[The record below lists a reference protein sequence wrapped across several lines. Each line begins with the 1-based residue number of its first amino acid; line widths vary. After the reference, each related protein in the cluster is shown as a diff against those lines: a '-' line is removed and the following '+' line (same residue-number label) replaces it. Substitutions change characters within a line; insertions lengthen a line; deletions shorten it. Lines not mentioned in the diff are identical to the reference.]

1 VWGRRGRIPLPV
13 DAGEGFLSTAAV
25 TPEAGRTTIVRLE
38 VENFRN
44 LESARLSPSPSGLTV
59 IRGDNGA
66 GKTSLLEALVYC
78 SVMKSFRSVPKEAVV
93 RTGAPQATVRCDL
106 YHGTRFVDI
115 EVTIHLGRR
124 DRAERNQQRV
134 DGARELIEVLRTT
147 LFTPDDLELAKG
159 SPELRRDVLDSV
171 VQATRPRL
179 GAERASLD
187 RILRQ
192 RNALLRQL
200 GGRLSGDAAPT
211 LAVWDERLAE
221 TGERVADAREEL
233 TIELAPLAREAFAA
247 LASGSGPL
255 ELRYARSF
263 TGPLS
268 EAIARAREDDL
279 RRQVTTVGPQ
289 RDDLE
294 IAAGGLDART
304 RLSQGR
310 QRCVALALRLATHRY
325 VTEVTGVAPVLL
337 LDDAFSE
344 LDDQTARAL
353 VNELPLGQAL
363 LTTAGA
369 LPPGASPDLVVHL
382 DDGVLS

>member
-1 VWGRRGRIPLPV
+1 M
-13 DAGEGFLSTAAV
+13 
-25 TPEAGRTTIVRLE
+25 
-38 VENFRN
+38 
-44 LESARLSPSPSGLTV
+44 
-59 IRGDNGA
+59 
-66 GKTSLLEALVYC
+66 LEALVYC

-93 RTGAPQATVRCDL
+93 RTGAPQATVHCDL
-106 YHGTRFVDI
+106 YNGTRFVDI
-115 EVTIHLGRR
+115 EVAIHVGRR
-124 DRAERNQQRV
+124 DRAERNGQRV

-159 SPELRRDVLDSV
+159 SPELRRDVLDYV

-179 GAERASLD
+179 GAERANLD

-200 GGRLSGDAAPT
+200 GGRLSGDAALT

-344 LDDQTARAL
+344 LDEQTARAL
-353 VNELPLGQAL
+353 VNELPLGQAI
-363 LTTAGA
+363 LTTAGS

-382 DDGVLS
+382 DDGILT

>member
-1 VWGRRGRIPLPV
+1 
-13 DAGEGFLSTAAV
+13 
-25 TPEAGRTTIVRLE
+25 
-38 VENFRN
+38 
-44 LESARLSPSPSGLTV
+44 
-59 IRGDNGA
+59 
-66 GKTSLLEALVYC
+66 
-78 SVMKSFRSVPKEAVV
+78 M

-115 EVTIHLGRR
+115 EVAIHVGRR
-124 DRAERNQQRV
+124 DRAERNRQRV

-159 SPELRRDVLDSV
+159 SPELRRDVLDYV

-179 GAERASLD
+179 GAERANLD

-211 LAVWDERLAE
+211 LTVWDERLAE
-221 TGERVADAREEL
+221 TGERVAEAREEL

-247 LASGSGPL
+247 LAPGSGPL

-263 TGPLS
+263 TSPLS

-344 LDDQTARAL
+344 LDEQTARAL

-369 LPPGASPDLVVHL
+369 LPPGTAPDLVVHL
-382 DDGVLS
+382 DNGVLT

>member
-1 VWGRRGRIPLPV
+1 
-13 DAGEGFLSTAAV
+13 
-25 TPEAGRTTIVRLE
+25 
-38 VENFRN
+38 
-44 LESARLSPSPSGLTV
+44 
-59 IRGDNGA
+59 
-66 GKTSLLEALVYC
+66 LLEALVYC